1 MKTNHHTSPAL
12 ALPPPAHR
20 YQIFRQTRTGVYQRY
35 GTSLES
41 LETAV
46 ELFLETRPTF
56 DGGGVRLWD
65 YHEQRTLASAEWLV
79 ENTTFGFPV
88 RVRAD
93 AFHDEAVSTLARHVL
108 EREAL
113 IESLGQRVNLTN

>member
-1 MKTNHHTSPAL
+1 MKTNHHTLPAL

-20 YQIFRQTRTGVYQRY
+20 YQIFRQTRSGVYHRY
-35 GTSLES
+35 GTSIES

-46 ELFLETRPTF
+46 ELFLETRPIF

-65 YHEQRTLASAEWLV
+65 HHEQRNLASTEWLV
-79 ENTTFGFPV
+79 EHTSFGFPV

-93 AFHDEAVSTLARHVL
+93 AFHDEVAATLARHVL

-113 IESLGQRVNLTN
+113 IESLGQRMSSAS

>member
-1 MKTNHHTSPAL
+1 MKTDYPTSPAL
-12 ALPPPAHR
+12 AQPPPAHR
-20 YQIFRQTRTGVYQRY
+20 YQVFRQAPNGVYQRY

-41 LETAV
+41 LQTAV
-46 ELFLETRPTF
+46 ELFLVTRPLF

-65 YHEQRTLASAEWLV
+65 HHAQRHLASAEWLV

-93 AFHDEAVSTLARHVL
+93 AFHDDAVALLARHIV

-113 IESLGQRVNLTN
+113 IESLGHQMNSTS